1 MLLESCAEK
10 AAFKFAVGSIITRTR
25 DLIDNFTSLQSWGG
39 VLNMHQVGFQGRVG
53 LVGNRDIVWI

>member
-1 MLLESCAEK
+1 MK
-10 AAFKFAVGSIITRTR
+10 AAFEFAVGSIITRTR

-39 VLNMHQVGFQGRVG
+39 VLNMHKVGFQGRVG